1 MADRKTLHGLQVDI
15 TLVTFVEDRA
25 LPGTGIAPDAFWAGL
40 SALVH
45 ELGPQ
50 NRALLARRAELQAK
64 IDAWHVAHRA
74 RPHDHEAYKAFLQ
87 EIGYLL
93 PEGEDFQIDT
103 AGVDPEIALMPG
115 PQLVVPITNARYA
128 LNAANARWGSLFDAL
143 YGTDAMG
150 SAPPK
155 GGYDRGRGAR
165 VVARVRVF
173 LDDAFPIAGG
183 SHADARRYHVHN
195 GALLI
200 DDMPLMSPEKFVGYR
215 GHPKAPD
222 AVLLVNNGLHVE
234 LVFDRT
240 HPIGSRDQAG
250 LADVLLE
257 SAISAIMDC
266 EDSVACV
273 DAEDKVLAYGNW
285 LGLMRGDL
293 VEMVQK
299 GDQTIKRSLRDDY
312 AFTAPDGAAILL
324 KGRALMLVRNV
335 GHLMTNPAIL
345 DRDGNEVFEG
355 LMDAAITT
363 LIAMHDLSR
372 DGGNSVTGS
381 VYVVKPKMHGPDE
394 VAFADRTFTMVEQ
407 FLGLPQYTVKLGIM
421 DEERRTS
428 VNLKECIRAARHRVA
443 FINTG
448 FLDRTGDEIHTSM
461 EAGPF
466 SRKDFIK
473 RKAWIGAYENQ
484 NVDIGL
490 ECGLQGR
497 AQIGKGMWAMPDL
510 MAAMLEQKIEH
521 PKAGAT
527 CAWVPSPTAATL
539 HALHYHKIDVF
550 AVQTR
555 LKAGGRRAYVD
566 TVLDIPLAA
575 YRKWTDAQRLREVEN
590 NAQGILGYVVRWIDQ
605 GVGCS
610 KVPDLQNVGLM
621 EDRATCRIS
630 AQHIANW
637 LHHDVV
643 SAQEVMG
650 AMRKMAAV
658 VDAQNAGDPAY
669 RPMAPGFDG
678 LAFQAACDLVFK
690 GRVQPSGYTEPIL
703 HARRLQL
710 KAQ

>member
-1 MADRKTLHGLQVDI
+1 MAKRKTLHGLQVD
-15 TLVTFVEDRA
+15 TRLVRFVEDRA
-25 LPGTGIAPDAFWAGL
+25 LPGTGIAPDTFWAGL

-45 ELGPQ
+45 GLGAE
-50 NRALLARRAELQAK
+50 NRALLARRDDLQAR
-64 IDAWHVAHRA
+64 IDTWHIAHHA

-103 AGVDPEIALMPG
+103 ANVDPEIALMPG

-183 SHADARRYHVHN
+183 SHADARRYHVNN

-200 DDMPLMSPEKFVGYR
+200 DDMPLMSPEKFAGYR

-285 LGLMRGDL
+285 LGLMQGTLEAD
-293 VEMVQK
+293 VEK
-299 GDQTIKRSLRDDY
+299 AGRTIRRRLNEDRRY
-312 AFTAPDGAAILL
+312 TAPDGGVVTL

-394 VAFADRTFTMVEQ
+394 VAFADRTFTMVERM
-407 FLGLPQYTVKLGIM
+407 LGLPQ
-421 DEERRTS
+421 
-428 VNLKECIRAARHRVA
+428 
-443 FINTG
+443 
-448 FLDRTGDEIHTSM
+448 
-461 EAGPF
+461 
-466 SRKDFIK
+466 
-473 RKAWIGAYENQ
+473 
-484 NVDIGL
+484 
-490 ECGLQGR
+490 
-497 AQIGKGMWAMPDL
+497 
-510 MAAMLEQKIEH
+510 
-521 PKAGAT
+521 
-527 CAWVPSPTAATL
+527 
-539 HALHYHKIDVF
+539 
-550 AVQTR
+550 
-555 LKAGGRRAYVD
+555 
-566 TVLDIPLAA
+566 
-575 YRKWTDAQRLREVEN
+575 
-590 NAQGILGYVVRWIDQ
+590 
-605 GVGCS
+605 
-610 KVPDLQNVGLM
+610 
-621 EDRATCRIS
+621 
-630 AQHIANW
+630 
-637 LHHDVV
+637 
-643 SAQEVMG
+643 
-650 AMRKMAAV
+650 
-658 VDAQNAGDPAY
+658 
-669 RPMAPGFDG
+669 
-678 LAFQAACDLVFK
+678 
-690 GRVQPSGYTEPIL
+690 
-703 HARRLQL
+703 
-710 KAQ
+710 